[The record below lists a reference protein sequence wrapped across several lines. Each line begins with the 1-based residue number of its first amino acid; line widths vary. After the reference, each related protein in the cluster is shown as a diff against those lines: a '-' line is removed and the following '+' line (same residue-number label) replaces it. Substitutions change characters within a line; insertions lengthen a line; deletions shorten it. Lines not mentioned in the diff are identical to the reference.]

1 MRSAS
6 SKTIERNIVEIN
18 RFNETPGHGVT
29 RDVFTKEDFLAR
41 DYVKREMKAAGLEVS
56 EDCIG
61 NIYGVLEGTDPSLA
75 PVWTGSH
82 IDTVRNGGMYDGMA
96 GVFAG
101 LEALRIIRES
111 GQTVKRSL
119 SVNVYTGEEMGRFGV
134 CCVGSRALAGRYGV
148 ADLKTYRDREGKSLY
163 RALQEAGYDLLQ
175 FRSMVKKQGD
185 VYASLEL
192 HIEQNDILE
201 KEDIPFGI
209 VTGICA
215 PTNLI
220 VEVEGVQGH
229 AGGVSMTQRKDAYM
243 AAAEIS
249 LQLEKLVRQSK
260 GSYMTGTVGSMK
272 LEPDAVNVIPGKA
285 VFSIDIRGI
294 SMKGKEQV
302 LVQFRDCVKQ
312 IKEKR
317 GVIVRMEMQNHDQP
331 VVCDERLRQVLRDS
345 CEGSGH
351 ACMDLISGAYHDS
364 LMLADFTRV
373 AMLFI
378 PCRGG
383 VSHSEQEWASCEH
396 IAWGADVLAESLLCL
411 GNEV

>member
-1 MRSAS
+1 MRKANQ
-6 SKTIERNIVEIN
+6 KTIERNIVEIN
-18 RFNETPGHGVT
+18 RYNETPGHGVT
-29 RDVFTKEDFLAR
+29 RDVFTREDFLAR
-41 DYVKREMKAAGLEVS
+41 DYVKSEMRDAGLKVF

-61 NIYGVLEGTDPSLA
+61 NIYGVLEGSDPSLA

-82 IDTVRNGGMYDGMA
+82 IDTVRKGGMYDGIA

-101 LEALRIIRES
+101 LEALRIIRGS
-111 GQTVKRSL
+111 GQPVKRNL
-119 SVNVYTGEEMGRFGV
+119 SVNVYTCEEMGRFGV

-148 ADLKTYRDREGKSLY
+148 ADLRTYRDQEGKSLY
-163 RALQEAGYDLLQ
+163 STLQEAGYDLSE
-175 FRSMVKKQGD
+175 FRSVAKKQGD

-192 HIEQNDILE
+192 HIEQNNILE
-201 KEDIPFGI
+201 KANIPLGI

-229 AGGVSMTQRKDAYM
+229 AGGVSMSQRKDAYM

-249 LQLEKLVRQSK
+249 LQLEKLVCSSGSK
-260 GSYMTGTVGSMK
+260 YMTGTVGSMK
-272 LEPDAVNVIPGKA
+272 LEPNAVNVIPGKT
-285 VFSIDIRGI
+285 VFSIDIRSI
-294 SMKGKEQV
+294 SMEDKESV
-302 LVQFRDCVKQ
+302 LVQLRDYVRQ
-312 IKEKR
+312 IREKR
-317 GVIVRMEMQNHDQP
+317 GVSVRLEMQNHDRP
-331 VVCDERLRQVLRDS
+331 VLCDQRLQNLLRDS
-345 CEGSGH
+345 CEATGH

-364 LMLADFTRV
+364 LMLADFTRA
-373 AMLFI
+373 AMLFV

-396 IAWGADVLAESLLCL
+396 IAWGADVLAESMLCL